1 MNIDASKR
9 MHSEATK
16 IIPGGTQTIG
26 KHPSKMVPGEWPA
39 YFHHAIGAELW
50 DLDGNRF
57 VDYVQGLG
65 PIILG
70 YNHSAVNDA
79 IIKQLQR
86 GTLTSLQ
93 SPLELDVAQMLVE
106 HIPCAEMV
114 RFFKTG
120 AEATAA
126 AVRLSR
132 AFTNREHVVSSGYA
146 GWHDWWVSKLS
157 PSPSSRGIPNS
168 LHHLIHDA
176 PLGDI
181 DRLDAIVAEH
191 GQDIACIIIEPKG
204 MEGEWEYLEYA
215 RELCTK
221 NGFVL
226 VFDEIVTGFRMS
238 IGGAQQ
244 RYGITPDL
252 ATFGK
257 AIANGMPLAVVVGDR
272 EIMKLA
278 ESLWISSTYGGE
290 ALSLAAAKATITEL
304 EKPGAMQRLRDLGQL
319 LQDGWKQIGAD
330 NRTVSIYGDP
340 AMPGIQFI
348 DAAGNSDLESQM
360 AFARHMLHAG
370 FLIRPNHCFF
380 LTSGSAYRRR
390 IRRSDRSDSHL
401 DDIDQSEGF

>member
-9 MHSEATK
+9 MHREAKK

-26 KHPSKMVPGEWPA
+26 KRPSKMVPGEWPA

-70 YNHSAVNDA
+70 YNNSAVNDA

-204 MEGEWEYLEYA
+204 MEGEREYLAYA

-278 ESLWISSTYGGE
+278 ESLWISSTFGGE

-304 EKPGAMQRLRDLGQL
+304 EKPGAMQRLRDLGEL

-340 AMPGIQFI
+340 AMPGIRFI

-380 LTSGSAYRRR
+380 LTLAHSEELVQRTVDASAEA
-390 IRRSDRSDSHL
+390 
-401 DDIDQSEGF
+401 IDQILTLTT